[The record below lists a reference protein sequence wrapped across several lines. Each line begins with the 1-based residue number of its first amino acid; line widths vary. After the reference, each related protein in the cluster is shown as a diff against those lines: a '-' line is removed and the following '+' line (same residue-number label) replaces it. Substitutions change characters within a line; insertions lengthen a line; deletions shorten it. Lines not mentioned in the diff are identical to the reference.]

1 MTLNQLIISLI
12 EVEANKGLFKKELA
26 VKLCLSPSDIQDVWL
41 ESELN
46 NGVVSQYLY
55 ISFNG
60 RIKKEVMD
68 NFDYSFID
76 GYNIVIE
83 VGDTI
88 L

>member
-1 MTLNQLIISLI
+1 MDFDKLIISLI
-12 EVEANKGLFKKELA
+12 DCEVNKGLYKKEIA
-26 VKLCLSPSDIQDVWL
+26 RKLGLTPTDISDVWL

-46 NGVVSQYLY
+46 NGVVTQYLY
-55 ISFNG
+55 ISFSG
-60 RIKKEVMD
+60 RVKKEVMD
-68 NFDYSFID
+68 KFDYSFID

>member
-1 MTLNQLIISLI
+1 MGFDNLIISLI
-12 EVEANKGLFKKELA
+12 DCEANKGLYKKEIA
-26 VKLCLSPSDIQDVWL
+26 EKLGLTPNDIGDVWL

-46 NGVVSQYLY
+46 NGVVTQYLY
-55 ISFNG
+55 ISFTG
-60 RIKKEVMD
+60 RVKKEVMD
-68 NFDYSFID
+68 KFDYSFID